1 MIDIDEVYKVP
12 YADNAQKNENTNV
25 EDHITSLDL
34 NQTPICT
41 IKNKNYRVRHRHVNQ
56 IFIRG
61 DNIVLVTYA
70 D

>member
-1 MIDIDEVYKVP
+1 MIDIDEVYKIPVI
-12 YADNAQKNENTNV
+12 DNSKKDEIKV
-25 EDHITSLDL
+25 EDHLTSLDL
-34 NQTPICT
+34 NKDSICT
-41 IKNKNYRVRHRHVNQ
+41 IKNKNYRVCHRHVNQ